1 MIDFNLNNQ
10 QPFDVLAAMQ
20 LTAQQNL
27 NARLQMAQ
35 SQDINDPT
43 INEVAG
49 ARNGQEG
56 DAQ

>member
-1 MIDFNLNNQ
+1 MIDFTLTNQ
-10 QPFDVLAAMQ
+10 QPFDILAAMQ

-35 SQDINDPT
+35 NQDMNDPT
-43 INEVAG
+43 VNEVAG
-49 ARNGQEG
+49 ARNGQER

>member
-1 MIDFNLNNQ
+1 MIDFTLTNQ
-10 QPFDVLAAMQ
+10 QPFDILAAMQ

-35 SQDINDPT
+35 PQDMNDPT
-43 INEVAG
+43 ISTVAG

-56 DAQ
+56 DA

>member
-1 MIDFNLNNQ
+1 MIDFTLTSQ
-10 QPFDVLAAMQ
+10 QPFDVIAAMQ

-35 SQDINDPT
+35 PQDINDPT
-43 INEVAG
+43 INAVAG

-56 DAQ
+56 DA

>member
-1 MIDFNLNNQ
+1 MIDFTLTNQ

-43 INEVAG
+43 TQNILG
-49 ARNGQEG
+49 PRNGQEV
-56 DAQ
+56 DS